1 MEIQLSLLL
10 AVFVI
15 AVPVNCYDG
24 PPRKYLYFFSWLRV
38 SFNFCKFRGSNT
50 ASLSLSLSLLLF
62 ISLGTM
68 NMN

>member
-15 AVPVNCYDG
+15 AVPVDCYDG

-50 ASLSLSLSLLLF
+50 APLSLSLLLF